1 MTFFELDTIKGH
13 LGNAAWAL
21 IVFALKFILALLILW
36 IVVKVMRKVSALISK
51 SLVKLRMEPFM
62 AHYIGNA
69 ARYLVVTI
77 TVLTIITKLNIV
89 KESAITAVL
98 ASAGV
103 AISLALQGGL
113 SNFAGGILIL
123 LLRPFQTNDYII
135 VPSENLEGSIKK
147 IELYYTTIVTID
159 NRVIMMPNS
168 KLTDNTIVNVTAMER
183 RLLEI
188 KVGIAYSENMEE
200 AKQILRELVEEEP
213 RFQKGGEQYFVDS
226 LDDSAVKVGFRAWVA
241 TEDYIQLRWDMM
253 ERIKLKFDEKRIRI
267 PFPQMDVHLH
277 QQEKEHIGEE

>member
-277 QQEKEHIGEE
+277 QQEKEHSGEE